1 MLTLKG
7 QQVVNRISRKHYGTR
22 CNGNNIKDGSDDG
35 AVDLEEIWR
44 IVAEYKERA
53 RVRAWK
59 SMASWRAKRSAG
71 IQNNAPPERLP
82 ATYPVAHEEDKT
94 REEEAGGRGQAEL
107 GGNEGVGG
115 GEEEEEL
122 LRRHA
127 DAGPASAATK
137 MQEKQEDEKEDEQLD
152 ESLLVQKY

>member
-59 SMASWRAKRSAG
+59 SMASWRAKWSAG
-71 IQNNAPPERLP
+71 IQKNATQERLH
-82 ATYPVAHEEDKT
+82 AKHPVANEEDKT

-122 LRRHA
+122 RRHA
-127 DAGPASAATK
+127 DAGPATAATK
-137 MQEKQEDEKEDEQLD
+137 MQEQQEDEKEDEQLHQ
-152 ESLLVQKY
+152 SLLVQKY